1 MVSIPGELDG
11 VNGIRDDDRAKC
23 QVFSGQ
29 PIGNEITGGPYL
41 VIRLLSG
48 TNGLLYG
55 IDAQVDGP
63 QPPGQC
69 PRDSTFSAARQ
80 TTEDDQ
86 HVPFP

>member
-11 VNGIRDDDRAKC
+11 VNGIRDDGRAEC

-29 PIGNEITGGPYL
+29 PIGDDITGRPHL

-55 IDAQVDGP
+55 INAQMDGA
-63 QPPGQC
+63 QSLGQGS
-69 PRDSTFSAARQ
+69 RYGAFSAARRP
-80 TTEDDQ
+80 TE
-86 HVPFP
+86 